1 MAGVVQRI
9 VAVAVAVG
17 LVVGALVVRSRLDD
31 DDATGP
37 SATDAA
43 TPELVVCDD
52 SLAAACR
59 AAFPA
64 TDVELVIEPLAATIA
79 RLTAA
84 DGADDGGADD
94 LAWVTLAPM
103 PELVDEER
111 RRALLD
117 DAFTTVERVATS
129 PLVAVTSV
137 ERAAALEAACAPELT
152 LRCIGDRAGQPWAD
166 LGAPGNLGTVRPSH
180 EEPDD
185 RARGA
190 LTYAWLATAYAG
202 GPQLDA
208 RSAELSAWASTVE
221 RAAPAVSGG
230 TSPTPELIVRQGA
243 FDIALTTE
251 ADATTAGAA
260 DPRYRVLYPAP
271 MVQAEVVVA
280 GGADAIPA
288 DLIGPLRS
296 ALVDQGWQPA
306 DGAPTGG
313 GLPGAGVVQALRTV
327 SWNEVGR

>member
-17 LVVGALVVRSRLDD
+17 LVVGALVVRDRLDD
-31 DDATGP
+31 DDATAP
-37 SATDAA
+37 SSPDAA

-64 TDVELVIEPLAATIA
+64 TADVELVIEPLAATIA
-79 RLTAA
+79 RLTA
-84 DGADDGGADD
+84 DDGGGSGADD

-111 RRALLD
+111 RRALLGD
-117 DAFTTVERVATS
+117 VFTTVERVATS
-129 PLVAVTSV
+129 PLAAVTSN

-166 LGAPGNLGTVRPSH
+166 LGAAGNLGTVRPSH

-230 TSPTPELIVRQGA
+230 TSPTQELIVRQGA
-243 FDIALTTE
+243 YDIALTTE

-271 MVQAEVVVA
+271 MAEAEVVVA
-280 GGADAIPA
+280 GGAAIPA
-288 DLIGPLRS
+288 DLVVALRS